1 MPVQVKGNKVEFP
14 FVDEIDQKRITEI
27 RFDLRVSF
35 IDEPPRNV
43 KHIAKKIVELLSI
56 GKILPPDELL
66 TVKNIEITYSENDNK
81 TDELEDNSKPDKD
94 IKQFQDM
101 KKYLED
107 MLESYWAPP
116 GIFHPLHVAPYRVT
130 VNSSNDDNIELLF

>member
-43 KHIAKKIVELLSI
+43 KHIAKKMVELLSI
-56 GKILPPDELL
+56 GKILGKILPPDELL

-94 IKQFQDM
+94 IKQL
-101 KKYLED
+101 KYLGN

-130 VNSSNDDNIELLF
+130 VNSSNDDNIEFPF

>member
-66 TVKNIEITYSENDNK
+66 TVKNIEITYNENDNK

-94 IKQFQDM
+94 IKEFQDM

-107 MLESYWAPP
+107 MLESYWEPP

>member
-43 KHIAKKIVELLSI
+43 RHIAKKIVELLSI

-94 IKQFQDM
+94 IKQL
-101 KKYLED
+101 KYLGN
-107 MLESYWAPP
+107 MLESYWASS
-116 GIFHPLHVAPYRVT
+116 GIFHPLHVTSYRVT
-130 VNSSNDDNIELLF
+130 VNSSDDDNIELPF